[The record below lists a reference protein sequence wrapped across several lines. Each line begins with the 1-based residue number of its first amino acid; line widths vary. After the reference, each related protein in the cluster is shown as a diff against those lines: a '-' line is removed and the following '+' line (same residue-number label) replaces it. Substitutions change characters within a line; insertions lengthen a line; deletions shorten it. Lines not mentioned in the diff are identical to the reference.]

1 MSFLVCH
8 IEKYKRGNLYG
19 LQKHEQREN
28 KNYSNK
34 SVDLQRTKFNY
45 DLANN
50 KKINYLNKA
59 DEIIN
64 SQRVSKKAVRK
75 DAVIAIGVIVSSD
88 KDFFDKLDKTKQDKF
103 FRDSLDYFKENFSD
117 KNIISANIHL
127 DESTPHMHLNF
138 VPMTSDGCLSAKKV
152 ITKAKLRELQRG
164 LPAYLKT
171 KGFDIER
178 GVENNQA
185 KHIEIT
191 ELKNQTFKELS
202 KEYDVK
208 LNALKKAIE
217 VSKNDGMVLHGLK
230 SIKTKKSLI
239 GGKISLN
246 EGDYNKVLDL
256 ASRGLA
262 REKEIDSLKKEIES
276 LKDKNLELGLKND
289 SLKYDNRNLDSLL
302 DRAKLIVKED
312 NLKYKKLNTEY
323 HQVIRAGKAMENV
336 LRENKLIDKAAKLFK
351 QGELEFDKEMKR
363 KRKRNISL

>member
-50 KKINYLNKA
+50 KKINYLNRA

-208 LNALKKAIE
+208 LNALKKAID
-217 VSKNDGMVLHGLK
+217 VSKNDEKILSDLK
-230 SIKTKKSLI
+230 SIKTKKSIL
-239 GGKISLN
+239 GGNISLN
-246 EGDYNKVLDL
+246 EGDYNKIVDL

-262 REKEIDSLKKEIES
+262 REKEISNLKEKIKALENTNCELKNKNSSLNFDKNNLNKRVDELKELVKVAESKHKKVSDSLHLATRFIKSVQVTLNEHDLMNEAKKLFE
-276 LKDKNLELGLKND
+276 KDELERNRKL
-289 SLKYDNRNLDSLL
+289 NRN
-302 DRAKLIVKED
+302 K
-312 NLKYKKLNTEY
+312 
-323 HQVIRAGKAMENV
+323 
-336 LRENKLIDKAAKLFK
+336 
-351 QGELEFDKEMKR
+351 
-363 KRKRNISL
+363 NIGL